1 MPSCP
6 ALATDGN
13 LDLHQYGLYNTA
25 SAWVGTSTR
34 ANLAAMFPQSAKRST
49 WVYEIDTPGT
59 GISMNKAMGMGYVFR
74 AEREIVF
81 PGGIDPTRI
90 VRAVRWSWG
99 MPTKEVIENP
109 GYVPQ

>member
-1 MPSCP
+1 
-6 ALATDGN
+6 
-13 LDLHQYGLYNTA
+13 
-25 SAWVGTSTR
+25 
-34 ANLAAMFPQSAKRST
+34 MFPQSAKRST